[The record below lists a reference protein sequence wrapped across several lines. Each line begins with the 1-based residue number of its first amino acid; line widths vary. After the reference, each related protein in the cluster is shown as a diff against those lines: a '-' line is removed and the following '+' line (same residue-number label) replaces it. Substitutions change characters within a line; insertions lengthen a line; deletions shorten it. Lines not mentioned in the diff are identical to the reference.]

1 MQLVRVI
8 NKGNSSCRL
17 ERERSGSVGY
27 KGVRI
32 LGASAGKE
40 LRRLGIVSGHRNVGV
55 MKREGSKIDAQFKT
69 LD

>member
-55 MKREGSKIDAQFKT
+55 GS
-69 LD
+69 

>member
-1 MQLVRVI
+1 VL
-8 NKGNSSCRL
+8 S
-17 ERERSGSVGY
+17 Y

-40 LRRLGIVSGHRNVGV
+40 LRWFTIVSGRRNVGV
-55 MKREGSKIDAQFKT
+55 MKREGSEIDAQFMT

>member
-1 MQLVRVI
+1 ML
-8 NKGNSSCRL
+8 S
-17 ERERSGSVGY
+17 Y

-40 LRRLGIVSGHRNVGV
+40 LRRFGIVSGHRNVGV